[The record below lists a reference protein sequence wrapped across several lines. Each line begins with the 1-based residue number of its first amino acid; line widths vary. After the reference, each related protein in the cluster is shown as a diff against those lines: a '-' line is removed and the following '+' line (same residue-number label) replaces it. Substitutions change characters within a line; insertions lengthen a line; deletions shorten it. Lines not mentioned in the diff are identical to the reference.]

1 MYKGMYKGVGF
12 LPPGG
17 EEAVVRWCSAFA
29 KAHAGAMNLNTKKLG
44 DGWRSNVTVDGVR
57 SR

>member
-1 MYKGMYKGVGF
+1 MYKGVGF